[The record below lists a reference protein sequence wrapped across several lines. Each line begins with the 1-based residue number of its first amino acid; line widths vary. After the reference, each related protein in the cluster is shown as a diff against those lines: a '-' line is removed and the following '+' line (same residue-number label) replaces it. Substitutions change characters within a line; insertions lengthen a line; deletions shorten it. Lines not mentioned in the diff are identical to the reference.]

1 MGLGREQRGGIGK
14 GAEVSG
20 VHTHVHWDR
29 KICKGG
35 GGEFGE
41 GLLDCG
47 SGLGAWGLWEGPQ
60 QHTLLLAIL

>member
-1 MGLGREQRGGIGK
+1 MGCTHMFTGI
-14 GAEVSG
+14 VRF
-20 VHTHVHWDR
+20 VR
-29 KICKGG
+29 GG
-35 GGEFGE
+35 GGGGGEEFGE